1 MWFFVVTVMLTF
13 TGGDHHI
20 REYKLETFNEV
31 AECRQFITDNKVL
44 LLIPHLIEY
53 GEKMTSFEFNCEK
66 RFEETI

>member
-13 TGGDHHI
+13 SNGDHHA

-44 LLIPHLIEY
+44 LLIPHLLEY